1 IATVRRREE
10 GGRWTKSEGER
21 LMLLRGAIASGAFDY
36 VDLESD
42 IADQIPRY
50 GQTKRIVSFHLFE
63 GTPDDLEGL
72 HQAIAAEDADIIKIA
87 TMANSIDDCFRMME
101 VVKNAKVPTIGI
113 CMGEMGT
120 MTRILSTRLGSPFT
134 YASFSVEKKV
144 APGLIH
150 WLKMRDL
157 YRIDDISPQTELF
170 GVIADPVAH
179 SHSPIIHNGAFQ
191 AAGIDARYLPFRVP
205 QDDLQRFIQGC
216 SDLGVHGLSV
226 TIPHKEEALDECSQ
240 AEQAATGIGAVNTI
254 VFDKKQTLGYN
265 TDYRAAMDCIE
276 SVFQSRQPSSA
287 GMEEYD
293 ARGMDRTAD
302 EPLRGFRCLLM
313 GAGGVSRAI
322 AWGLIQRGMS
332 VVLTSRTQTR
342 ADRLAQD
349 LGCRAV
355 PWEHRK
361 EVRFDLLVNGTP
373 VGMFPN
379 VDATPFPSE
388 AIMDDQVVFDTVYN
402 PEQTLLIK
410 DARRARAS
418 VITGVDMF
426 IRQAAYQYK
435 LFTGRD
441 ADIELMRTKLKEATS
456 PVRLNRDN

>member
-1 IATVRRREE
+1 MICVTIGRARHQRMIEEMKHLGTQDVQLIELRLDYITRAVNLKRLTADKPCPLIATVRRREE

-191 AAGIDARYLPFRVP
+191 AAGI
-205 QDDLQRFIQGC
+205 
-216 SDLGVHGLSV
+216 
-226 TIPHKEEALDECSQ
+226 
-240 AEQAATGIGAVNTI
+240 
-254 VFDKKQTLGYN
+254 
-265 TDYRAAMDCIE
+265 
-276 SVFQSRQPSSA
+276 
-287 GMEEYD
+287 
-293 ARGMDRTAD
+293 
-302 EPLRGFRCLLM
+302 
-313 GAGGVSRAI
+313 
-322 AWGLIQRGMS
+322 
-332 VVLTSRTQTR
+332 
-342 ADRLAQD
+342 
-349 LGCRAV
+349 
-355 PWEHRK
+355 
-361 EVRFDLLVNGTP
+361 
-373 VGMFPN
+373 
-379 VDATPFPSE
+379 
-388 AIMDDQVVFDTVYN
+388 
-402 PEQTLLIK
+402 
-410 DARRARAS
+410 
-418 VITGVDMF
+418 
-426 IRQAAYQYK
+426 
-435 LFTGRD
+435 
-441 ADIELMRTKLKEATS
+441 
-456 PVRLNRDN
+456 